1 MDNNESFL
9 RRGRGA
15 PRRRRLRRTTGRLI
29 CASAAA
35 VAASV
40 LLMRFLGGSLFSL
53 ERFDVS
59 GNERARTADILAT
72 LGAFRG
78 RNLVTLGLAGV
89 ADRLAENPWVDRVT
103 LAKRFPDGLAVRV
116 VERRPVALVSDD
128 GQLSWLDAS
137 GRPIA
142 PYDPRADAAEYVV
155 IRGEPRQLPEL
166 VGLLED
172 LRARRPEYVAAL
184 SEISVLPDGGFGM
197 MDSIFRRPV
206 RVLRR
211 DAPEKIGALLAARG
225 LLESRGW
232 EAQAIDLRFA
242 DRIVFVGAYGAGHSL

>member
-1 MDNNESFL
+1 VDNNESFL
-9 RRGRGA
+9 RRGRVA
-15 PRRRRLRRTTGRLI
+15 PKRRHLNRTGRLI
-29 CASAAA
+29 AAGSASIA
-35 VAASV
+35 VA
-40 LLMRFLGGSLFSL
+40 LLAVRFLGGSLFAL
-53 ERFDVS
+53 ERFHIS

-72 LGAFRG
+72 LNTFQG

-89 ADRLAENPWVDRVT
+89 ADRLAENPWINSVT
-103 LAKRFPDGLAVRV
+103 LAKRFPDGLDVRV
-116 VERRPVALVSDD
+116 VERRPVALVL
-128 GQLSWLDAS
+128 GEGRLAWLDAT
-137 GRPIA
+137 GRTIA
-142 PYDPRADAAEYVV
+142 PYDPRSDQAEYVV
-155 IRGEPRQLPEL
+155 IRGEARQLPEL
-166 VGLLED
+166 VLLLED

-211 DAPEKIGALLAARG
+211 DASEKIGALLAARP

>member
-9 RRGRGA
+9 RRGRVA
-15 PRRRRLRRTTGRLI
+15 PKRRRWNRTGRLI
-29 CASAAA
+29 AAGAASIA
-35 VAASV
+35 VAV
-40 LLMRFLGGSLFSL
+40 LAARFLGGSLFAL
-53 ERFDVS
+53 ERFHIS

-72 LGAFRG
+72 LNAFRG
-78 RNLVTLGLAGV
+78 RNLVTLGLSGV

-103 LAKRFPDGLAVRV
+103 LAKRFPDGLDVRV
-116 VERRPVALVSDD
+116 VERRPVALVSEE
-128 GQLSWLDAS
+128 GRLSWLDLS

-142 PYDPRADAAEYVV
+142 PYDPRGDSAEYVIV
-155 IRGEPRQLPEL
+155 RGEPRQLPEL
-166 VGLLED
+166 VQLLED
-172 LRARRPEYVAAL
+172 LRARQPEYVAAL

-197 MDSIFRRPV
+197 MDSIFRRPI

-211 DAPEKIGALLAARG
+211 DASEKIGALLAARS

-242 DRIVFVGAYGAGHSL
+242 DRVVFVGAYGAGHSL

>member
-1 MDNNESFL
+1 
-9 RRGRGA
+9 
-15 PRRRRLRRTTGRLI
+15 
-29 CASAAA
+29 
-35 VAASV
+35 
-40 LLMRFLGGSLFSL
+40 
-53 ERFDVS
+53 
-59 GNERARTADILAT
+59 
-72 LGAFRG
+72 
-78 RNLVTLGLAGV
+78 
-89 ADRLAENPWVDRVT
+89 DRVT

-116 VERRPVALVSDD
+116 VERRPAALYSDE
-128 GQLSWLDAS
+128 GLLSWLDAS

-142 PYDPRADAAEYVV
+142 PYDPRADLADYVV
-155 IRGEPRQLPEL
+155 VRGEPRQLPEI

-172 LRARRPEYVAAL
+172 LRTRRPEYVAAL

-197 MDSIFRRPV
+197 MDSIFRKPV

-211 DAPEKIGALLAARG
+211 DAPEKIGALLGARS

>member
-1 MDNNESFL
+1 MDDNESFL
-9 RRGRGA
+9 RRGRVA
-15 PRRRRLRRTTGRLI
+15 PKRGRLPRPARLI
-29 CASAAA
+29 AGGAVAVAAA
-35 VAASV
+35 V
-40 LLMRFLGGSLFSL
+40 LLVRFLGGSLFSL
-53 ERFDVS
+53 ERFEIS

-72 LGAFRG
+72 LSSWRG
-78 RNLVTLGLAGV
+78 HNLVTLDLSTV

-103 LAKRFPDGLAVRV
+103 LAKRFPDGLAMRI
-116 VERRPVALVSDD
+116 VERRPVALLSDD
-128 GQLSWLDAS
+128 GRLWWLDAA

-142 PYDPRADAAEYVV
+142 PYEPRADSAEYVV
-155 IRGEPRQLPEL
+155 VKGPRRSLPEL

-172 LRARRPEYVAAL
+172 LRARRADYVAAL
-184 SEISVLPDGGFGM
+184 SEIFVLPDGGFGM

-206 RVLRR
+206 RVLRW
-211 DAPEKIGALLAARG
+211 DAPEKIGALLGARA